1 MGLTIIGMIGG
12 SLITGLCMYI
22 YYRKRVG
29 VRCALQREI
38 ADQPTSNGFR
48 CAHICSPYLCRISD
62 NLGHTKFTDAP
73 GT

>member
-29 VRCALQREI
+29 LRCALQREI
-38 ADQPTSNGFR
+38 GFFGLLVMVSCVLTSAR
-48 CAHICSPYLCRISD
+48 RTVQDL
-62 NLGHTKFTDAP
+62 
-73 GT
+73 